1 MQKRITNLQENLMN
15 VQHDIQRA
23 CQVAG
28 RDAKEITLVA
38 VSKTHSVEDIAAL
51 NKMGQ
56 LDFGENRVQELVEKM
71 DSLEDLDIC
80 WHLIGTLQRNK
91 VRFVVGRVALIHSV
105 NTIRLIKEIEKR
117 AKSEGLVQDILLQIN
132 VAQEESKHGF
142 SFEEIPEA
150 LELLEQCDHIR
161 LRGLMC
167 MAPYFTDS
175 TKAYPIFADL
185 FSEFKK
191 LQARYGS
198 GDISI
203 LSMGMSGDYIE
214 AIKAG
219 ATHLRIGSSIFGQ
232 RG

>member
-1 MQKRITNLQENLMN
+1 MQKRIIDLQENLTS
-15 VQHDIQRA
+15 VQHDIQKA
-23 CQVAG
+23 CQAAG

-38 VSKTHSVEDIAAL
+38 VSKTHSAEDIAVL

-56 LDFGENRVQELVEKM
+56 QDFGENRVQELLEKM
-71 DSLEDLDIC
+71 DVLEDLDIR

-105 NTIRLIKEIEKR
+105 NTIRLIEEIEKR
-117 AKSEGLVQDILLQIN
+117 AKSKGLVQDILLQIN

-142 SFEEIPEA
+142 SLEEIPEA
-150 LELLEQCDHIR
+150 LEYLEQCDHIR

-167 MAPYFTDS
+167 MAPYFEDS
-175 TKAYPIFADL
+175 TKAYPIFAGL
-185 FSEFKK
+185 YSEFEK
-191 LQARYGS
+191 LQVKYGA

-232 RG
+232 RT